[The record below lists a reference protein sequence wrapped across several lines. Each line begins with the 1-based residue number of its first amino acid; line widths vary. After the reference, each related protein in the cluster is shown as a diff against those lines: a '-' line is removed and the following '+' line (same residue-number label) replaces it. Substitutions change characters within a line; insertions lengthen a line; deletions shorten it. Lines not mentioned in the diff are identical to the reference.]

1 MQGDLYFHRLPIKLM
16 LINTH
21 GNQTTPSQ
29 KSVLQAHKYC
39 AFKSALNIKMRDKNC
54 AFGMTIPNVLKL
66 QLIVVVK
73 VLCVYAT
80 TKQFVF

>member
-1 MQGDLYFHRLPIKLM
+1 M

-21 GNQTTPSQ
+21 GNQATPFQ
-29 KSVLQAHKYC
+29 KSVLQVHKYC

-54 AFGMTIPNVLKL
+54 AFGMTIPNVVKL

>member
-29 KSVLQAHKYC
+29 KSVLQVHKYC

-54 AFGMTIPNVLKL
+54 AFGMTIANVVKL

-80 TKQFVF
+80 TKQFAF